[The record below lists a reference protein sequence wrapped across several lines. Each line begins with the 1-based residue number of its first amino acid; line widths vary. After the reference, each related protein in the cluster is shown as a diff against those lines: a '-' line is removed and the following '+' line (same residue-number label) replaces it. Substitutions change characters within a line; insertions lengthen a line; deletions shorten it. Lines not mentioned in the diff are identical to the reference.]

1 MTTFTRYNFMD
12 LLKDH
17 NYVPSMDEN
26 TYDIFQDVSNLFEK
40 IKASLMV
47 KSDDYNFMHLLKDNG
62 YGFTPI
68 HVPANDNVARL
79 SNAA

>member
-1 MTTFTRYNFMD
+1 
-12 LLKDH
+12 
-17 NYVPSMDEN
+17 
-26 TYDIFQDVSNLFEK
+26 
-40 IKASLMV
+40 MV

-68 HVPANDNVARL
+68 LVPANDNVARL